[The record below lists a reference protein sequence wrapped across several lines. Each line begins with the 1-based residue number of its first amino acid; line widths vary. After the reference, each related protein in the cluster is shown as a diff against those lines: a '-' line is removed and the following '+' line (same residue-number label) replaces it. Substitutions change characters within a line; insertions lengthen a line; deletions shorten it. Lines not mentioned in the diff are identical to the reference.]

1 MKATVYSTN
10 KCVWCDRVV
19 TLLKS
24 KEIETEKIDV
34 TEDGRLQE
42 MQKIAG
48 SKVNTVPQVI
58 IDETYIGGYTETERF
73 INKNLSTEDVNG

>member
-10 KCVWCDRVV
+10 KCVWCDRVI

-34 TEDGRLQE
+34 TKDGQLQE
-42 MQKIAG
+42 MHKAAG
-48 SKVNTVPQVI
+48 SRVNTVPQVI
-58 IDETYIGGYTETERF
+58 IDGAYIGGYTETERF
-73 INKNLSTEDVNG
+73 INKNLSTENVNG